1 MPDITFSQ
9 HARLK
14 LQALSRHGFIIQEVN
29 VIETVTEPDSVEEG
43 YLGRKIAQK
52 GLTDT
57 HVLRVVYEEGLRG
70 IRVVTLYPGRRERY
84 EKGQI
89 Q

>member
-9 HARLK
+9 HARVK
-14 LQALSRHGFIIQEVN
+14 LQVLSRHGFTIEEAN
-29 VIETVTEPDSVEEG
+29 VIEAVTEPDSVEEG

-52 GLTDT
+52 VLTET
-57 HVLRVVYEEGLRG
+57 HVLRVVYEEGLQG
-70 IRVVTLYPGRRERY
+70 MLVVTLYPGRRERY